1 MQAATQAPLQNDPFS
16 SDLDALRQQYQL
28 SYNALGKLLG
38 GSAKGASQST
48 IFRLCSGKAKPE
60 EIAKFKP
67 LLAQG
72 FYQHLLSI
80 GKSSEEILTTLD
92 SLFTPEELSVMS
104 IKRTTLTPAV
114 RAKYGLT
121 RDPFDKPRRGE
132 TFDYFTTDELES
144 VYKRILEAINYQQFI
159 AIIGD
164 IGAGKSLMKQRVIDA
179 CAVSD
184 EKRILWPRCESM
196 DKVRVA
202 SILRFVLES
211 FQHKCPQDAMA
222 RSTRLEALL
231 TQLYQDGKRV
241 AIGFDEC
248 HRLPA
253 ETLTALKNFHEIG
266 SHFVNFLGLVLIGQ
280 PSFKATLDKP
290 EFREI
295 AERIEV
301 IEMPSIQKVAW
312 DYATHRIERAGGQID
327 ALFEREAINHLIQ
340 HCSTPLALGNLCNR
354 ALTLAAKYP
363 EPKVTVGFLNSK
375 QAELGVRFEP
385 RLMAVRKAQ

>member
-1 MQAATQAPLQNDPFS
+1 MQAATQAASFTDSFC
-16 SDLDALRQQYQL
+16 SDLNTLRLKYEL
-28 SYNALGKLLG
+28 SFRALGKLLG
-38 GSAKGASQST
+38 GTAKGASEST
-48 IFRLCSGKAKPE
+48 IFRLCSAKAKPE

-67 LLAQG
+67 LFAQG
-72 FYQHLLSI
+72 FKNHLLSL
-80 GKSSEEILTTLD
+80 GKTSDEAFTEL
-92 SLFTPEELSVMS
+92 SLIFTPEELSLMS

-121 RDPFDKPRRGE
+121 RDPFEKPRRGE
-132 TFDYFTTDELES
+132 SFDYFTTTELEA
-144 VYKRILEAINYQQFI
+144 VYNRILEAINYQQFI
-159 AIIGD
+159 AVIGD
-164 IGAGKSLMKQRVIDA
+164 IGAGKSLMKQRVMDA
-179 CAVSD
+179 CAASD
-184 EKRILWPRCESM
+184 DKRILWPRCESM

-202 SILRFVLES
+202 SILRFVLEA

-222 RSTRLEALL
+222 RSTRLESLL
-231 TQLYQDGKRV
+231 TQQYQDGKRI

-266 SHFVNFLGLVLIGQ
+266 SHFVNFLGIVLIGQ

-312 DYATHRIERAGGQID
+312 DYATHRIERAGGNID
-327 ALFEREAINHLIQ
+327 TLFEQEAINHLIQ

-363 EPKVTVGFLNSK
+363 EPKVTVAFLNSK

-385 RLMAVRKAQ
+385 RLMAVRKA